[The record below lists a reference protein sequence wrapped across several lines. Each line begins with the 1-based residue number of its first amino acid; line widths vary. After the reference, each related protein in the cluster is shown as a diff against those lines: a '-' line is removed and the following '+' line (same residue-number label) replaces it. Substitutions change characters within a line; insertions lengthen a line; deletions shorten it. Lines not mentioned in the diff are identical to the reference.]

1 VLAGVFE
8 LVAVQP
14 QAADQKNPHV
24 VFRAPGVVFPAILAG
39 GAFRGQGLRC
49 DRQAKD
55 DVCFDLA
62 CVGAAVGG
70 PHFDRAGSPDV
81 VQVQIAVS
89 VAFIVAGVQLQV
101 TEPGFVQ
108 AFVGDLAGG
117 VQAFDES
124 AIGALCVVSQP
135 VFPGSQGF
143 EDQLFLLIKDFCK
156 IGDLGGIEA
165 LRSDVDVL
173 AGIAGG
179 FRSGFAQGADHFLQ
193 DCHIFPAEDRG
204 YHFAAAV
211 FQGTVADRFPDPA
224 VRRGNFP
231 GVVSSAGEP
240 DSAAD
245 HALDRFGCHLAG
257 DSGIFKLGSE
267 GQAFHC
273 FDCVLHFLYLLDFVY
288 VIVL

>member
-1 VLAGVFE
+1 MLAGVLE
-8 LVAVQP
+8 LVTVQP
-14 QAADQKNPHV
+14 QAANQENPHV

-39 GAFRGQGLRC
+39 GAFRYQGLRRNC
-49 DRQAKD
+49 QATD

-89 VAFIVAGVQLQV
+89 VAFVVGGIHIQL
-101 TEPGFVQ
+101 TEPGFIQ

-124 AIGALCVVSQP
+124 AIGALGVVAQP

-143 EDQLFLLIKDFCK
+143 EDQLFLLVKNLCK
-156 IGDLGGIEA
+156 IGDLGGIEV

-179 FRSGFAQGADHFLQ
+179 FRSGFAQGADHFL
-193 DCHIFPAEDRG
+193 
-204 YHFAAAV
+204 
-211 FQGTVADRFPDPA
+211 
-224 VRRGNFP
+224 
-231 GVVSSAGEP
+231 
-240 DSAAD
+240 
-245 HALDRFGCHLAG
+245 
-257 DSGIFKLGSE
+257 
-267 GQAFHC
+267 
-273 FDCVLHFLYLLDFVY
+273 
-288 VIVL
+288 